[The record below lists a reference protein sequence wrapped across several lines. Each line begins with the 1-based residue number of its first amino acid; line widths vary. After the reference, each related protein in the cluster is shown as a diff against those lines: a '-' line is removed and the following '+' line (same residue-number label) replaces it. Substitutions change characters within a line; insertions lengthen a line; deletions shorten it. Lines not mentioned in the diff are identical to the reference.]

1 MMKAPTRLGAFVL
14 LAMALNGCYVPV
26 RFDAEVVVTK
36 RGLYEMFFA
45 GYMADTDLYDGL
57 RQGKISPIAERKKV
71 ARIETD
77 LTRDSATKKF
87 KYIKRG
93 FFELNWEKKGDLLR
107 VRNVTFI
114 RRNEEILTV
123 SYVEETGE
131 ITMRGKSISKANA
144 RKLLDIG
151 LNSEGEIRFVTD
163 LRVISSNATGK
174 RPHKAR
180 PGYTE
185 YFWTI
190 KKLGDSAPKIVA
202 TF

>member
-1 MMKAPTRLGAFVL
+1 M
-14 LAMALNGCYVPV
+14 
-26 RFDAEVVVTK
+26 VVTK

-57 RQGKISPIAERKKV
+57 RQGKILPIAERKKV

-131 ITMRGKSISKANA
+131 ITS
-144 RKLLDIG
+144 
-151 LNSEGEIRFVTD
+151 GEIHP
-163 LRVISSNATGK
+163 
-174 RPHKAR
+174 RPTR
-180 PGYTE
+180 E
-185 YFWTI
+185 SFWTS
-190 KKLGDSAPKIVA
+190 DSIPKA
-202 TF
+202 KFASSRTFG